1 MDKHLSDI
9 VSETIKK
16 RNESFINPDYRP
28 QYLDRETLLNLT
40 EAAMLMG
47 ATIAYEKLMLSK
59 IENVKIV
66 DSNILD
72 DSITDS
78 ERLDTSSRSSIR
90 RLLDTLGP
98 PQGG

>member
-1 MDKHLSDI
+1 MDKHLSD
-9 VSETIKK
+9 VVAETIKK
-16 RNESFINPDYRP
+16 RNESIINTDYRP

-59 IENVKIV
+59 IENLKIV

-72 DSITDS
+72 DSVTGSD
-78 ERLDTSSRSSIR
+78 RF
-90 RLLDTLGP
+90 G
-98 PQGG
+98 